1 MRTIELERVNFF
13 IGSTALLE
21 VYIDGVKCGELA
33 NGSSLRQKL
42 DGNDHMIQFS
52 MNIQINHRK
61 YRRMF
66 YNVIRLGKN
75 ENDRNFRI
83 CMQGGK
89 LNVIEVSN

>member
-21 VYIDGVKCGELA
+21 VYIDGEKCGELK
-33 NGSSLRQKL
+33 NGGSLKQIL
-42 DGNDHMIQFS
+42 DENDHTIQFS
-52 MNIQINHRK
+52 MNIRINHQE

-66 YNVIRLGKN
+66 YNVIRLEKN
-75 ENDRNFRI
+75 GNDRSFQI

-89 LNVIEVSN
+89 LNVMEISN

>member
-21 VYIDGVKCGELA
+21 VYIDGIKCGELE
-33 NGSSLRQKL
+33 NGSSLKQTV
-42 DGNDHMIQFS
+42 DDNEHQIQFS
-52 MNIQINHRK
+52 MNIQINHQK

-66 YNVIRLGKN
+66 YNVIRLGKD
-75 ENDRNFRI
+75 ENDRNFQI

-89 LNVIEVSN
+89 LNVIEISN